1 MDFFN
6 QYSFKEIN
14 TNTLK
19 RMSDNEYKI
28 PLLKNNLEITLDNLS
43 TGEKVIM
50 YLILSKC
57 LAIFNDIEL
66 LLIDEL
72 DAHLN
77 PALLKIYYDILTQ
90 ISTTIPVIVTTHN
103 PVFVN
108 LVSNEN
114 LFWMENGRV
123 LPKTKQTK
131 YKILNK
137 LASGLFTV
145 NDIIEN
151 ICCLFD
157 KETQYDAILL
167 CEGMDDEMLL
177 NMKIKDAFKSKKVAL
192 IDCKGA
198 ENITKFCELPFKTK
212 NPNVKIIC
220 VFDNDGKGK
229 KCHNELQEQF
239 TDERYR
245 NYFTLFISD
254 TDNDKLEHVAKDD
267 VKMSNFIHK
276 LTTLIN

>member
-1 MDFFN
+1 MLYDKATPQPTIGGFGGIISPSLNSVEITNLPKKIKYIPILSKLYSDLPFRNKVRDSQDRPFINLTTEILNSINNLLKNYKQIILDYEEENNTIYPEDEKDKHCPAKMLNRYLKEYSSMDFFN

-151 ICCLFD
+151 IIFYIFFN
-157 KETQYDAILL
+157 K
-167 CEGMDDEMLL
+167 
-177 NMKIKDAFKSKKVAL
+177 KI
-192 IDCKGA
+192 
-198 ENITKFCELPFKTK
+198 P
-212 NPNVKIIC
+212 
-220 VFDNDGKGK
+220 
-229 KCHNELQEQF
+229 
-239 TDERYR
+239 
-245 NYFTLFISD
+245 
-254 TDNDKLEHVAKDD
+254 
-267 VKMSNFIHK
+267 
-276 LTTLIN
+276 